1 MTVESKR
8 GGAVAGDDPR
18 LKKGLGTVSLLF
30 TAIGSIIGSGW
41 LFSSLS
47 AAKIAGPAALISWV
61 VGAIMFIFIGLAYS
75 ELGTMFPHSG
85 GVARYPH
92 YSFGSFTS
100 FSMGWVTWLAAAAVA
115 PVEVSAVLTYAT
127 SYLHWLENSNTTL
140 TGWGILVAVVLM
152 AIFVGINFTGVH
164 WFARVN
170 NVAVWWK
177 LGIIALVIIML
188 LIHFNSSHLT
198 QFGGF
203 LPYGWHGVFSAIPA
217 AAIAFSFFGFRQGI
231 ELSGETSNPH
241 RNVPLTLIGSVV
253 ICGVLY
259 ILLQLAFVGT
269 VPESAF
275 AHGWAGIGAGFV
287 STTGAAANFAPL
299 AAIASVLGLI
309 WLAGLLYADA
319 IISPSDTAM
328 IYLRVTTRMSYA
340 MGRNRNAPASLA
352 TVNENGIPWV
362 SLILAWVVGCIFFL
376 PFPSWQALVGIVTSM
391 TVLSF
396 GSGPIALVTM
406 RKQLPDQHRPFSLG
420 VAGWPVAL
428 LALLATN
435 LIMYWA
441 GWAQVWKMMLA
452 IVLGYILLGI
462 FHLFHREQ
470 APKLEFRNGYW
481 VLIWFGGITIISY
494 LGQFS
499 GVPNKADAGELNY
512 LSFNT
517 GIIANV
523 ILTIVV
529 MAVAWTCQLPSR
541 RVEEILAETD
551 NPESV
556 ALDLDV

>member
-1 MTVESKR
+1 M
-8 GGAVAGDDPR
+8 
-18 LKKGLGTVSLLF
+18 
-30 TAIGSIIGSGW
+30 
-41 LFSSLS
+41 FSSL
-47 AAKIAGPAALISWV
+47 AASKIAGPAAIISWV
-61 VGAIMFIFIGLAYS
+61 IGAIMFIFIGLAYS

-100 FSMGWVTWLAAAAVA
+100 YSMGWVTWLAAAAVA

-127 SYLHWLENSNTTL
+127 SYLPWLENSNTTL
-140 TGWGILVAVVLM
+140 TGLGILVAIVLM
-152 AIFVGINFTGVH
+152 AIFVGINYMGVTWFT
-164 WFARVN
+164 RVN

-177 LGIIALVIIML
+177 LGMIALVIIML
-188 LIHFNSSHLT
+188 LVHFNASHLT

-231 ELSGETSNPH
+231 ELSGETDNPK
-241 RNVPLTLIGSVV
+241 RNVPLTLLGSVV
-253 ICGVLY
+253 ICGILY
-259 ILLQLAFVGT
+259 ILLQLAFIGT

-275 AHGWAGIGAGFV
+275 ANGWAGIGAGFV

-328 IYLRVTTRMSYA
+328 IYLKVTTRMSYA
-340 MGRNRNAPASLA
+340 MGRNRNAPAALSK
-352 TVNENGIPWV
+352 VNDNGVPWV

-376 PFPSWQALVGIVTSM
+376 PFPSWQSLVGIVTSM

-396 GSGPIALVTM
+396 GSGPIVLLAM
-406 RKQLPDQHRPFSLG
+406 RKQLPHQHRPFSLG
-420 VAGWPVAL
+420 VAVWPVAF

-435 LIMYWA
+435 LIMYWS
-441 GWAQVWKMMLA
+441 GWDQVWKMMLA
-452 IVLGYILLGI
+452 IVLGYILLGV
-462 FHLFHREQ
+462 FHVTDKGR

-481 VLIWFGGITIISY
+481 VLIWFAGITLVSF

-499 GVPNKADAGELNY
+499 GVPGKADAGELNY
-512 LSFNT
+512 LDFNW
-517 GIIANV
+517 GIIANI
-523 ILTIVV
+523 ILSLVV
-529 MAVAWTCQLPSR
+529 MAFAWTCQLPSH
-541 RVEEILAETD
+541 RVHEILAETD
-551 NPESV
+551 NPDSIMLE
-556 ALDLDV
+556 D